1 MSPKQEPSA
10 ALQAALER
18 IAAADAPGVLDDARS
33 RARERAAEL
42 IGEALVQ
49 ELLRAAGEIDS
60 GPSRRRKRSPAP
72 RETQESAAAGQGSA
86 AVESAAEDQ
95 QSAAVEPADALESPG
110 GHAWWAYC
118 VIRIEDA
125 DAITD
130 ELEGVEPGMPVEVVA
145 AGELAALV
153 SKVPLAQYNDEQLR
167 EHLEDLEWVERIARS
182 HEAVLE
188 HVLEST
194 TLVPLRL
201 CTLYRNLDGV
211 RRLLR
216 ESRETLIDGLDE
228 VEGCVELGVKVFAVA
243 GGVPVGAEGA
253 SDEAG
258 QSSGAQYLSRRRRE
272 RDRVERAREERAQS
286 AEAVH
291 ERVSALSRVAIANP
305 PQRREAHGRDAD
317 MLLNGAYLVER
328 DRVSDVADAVAD
340 LRAQWEPRG
349 LELELTGPWP
359 AYNFVSG
366 ATGIVP

>member
-1 MSPKQEPSA
+1 VSPKREPSA

-18 IAAADAPGVLDDARS
+18 IAAADAPEVLEDARA
-33 RARERAAEL
+33 RAREKAAEL

-72 RETQESAAAGQGSA
+72 REKLESADPHQGA
-86 AVESAAEDQ
+86 
-95 QSAAVEPADALESPG
+95 AAVEPADAPEPQE

-118 VIRIEDA
+118 VIRVDDA
-125 DAITD
+125 DAIAD
-130 ELEGVEPGMPVEVVA
+130 ELDGVEPGMPVEVVA

-167 EHLEDLEWVERIARS
+167 AHLEDLEWVERIARA

-188 HVLEST
+188 RVLQST

-216 ESRETLIDGLDE
+216 ESRETLIEGLDQ

-253 SDEAG
+253 SDAEA
-258 QSSGAQYLSRRRRE
+258 QSSGAEYLSRRRRE
-272 RDRVERAREERAQS
+272 RDRAERAREERAQS

-291 ERVSALSRVAIANP
+291 ERVSALSRAAIANP

-328 DRVSDVADAVAD
+328 DAVSDVADALAD

-359 AYNFVSG
+359 AYNFVTG
-366 ATGIVP
+366 AAGIVP